1 MDASATEAH
10 AVDAEVAFDDTQ
22 AVHSTPVVAAAL
34 CPNRE
39 SVEGRAQKRAK
50 LDHPIAPLVPDHQHD
65 TRHARSMHCL
75 AKVAT
80 VITAIVRMR
89 RWLKCRQRAIKARA
103 ADTLVMPQM
112 LRPSAVPMHTDVAGE
127 SIVDTAEATAMDEEE
142 LIAEAP
148 SISSC

>member
-1 MDASATEAH
+1 
-10 AVDAEVAFDDTQ
+10 
-22 AVHSTPVVAAAL
+22 
-34 CPNRE
+34 
-39 SVEGRAQKRAK
+39 
-50 LDHPIAPLVPDHQHD
+50 
-65 TRHARSMHCL
+65 MHCL

-103 ADTLVMPQM
+103 ADALVMPPV

-127 SIVDTAEATAMDEEE
+127 SIVDTAEATAMEEEE

-148 SISSC
+148 SISSRPSSSVGTVTSQIVAMELRTVSSANQRY